1 MALWMTA
8 ERVRFLAAAVLL
20 ILCLALWK
28 KYGGEGKEKAAAAVF
43 AGFFLGFFVM
53 ALETWRFEGEET
65 AWDAYKKED
74 ARIWGRVEAIEERED
89 GFRLILGDVK
99 TSAGTKIR
107 RVFCYTDQAEGL
119 KLGRRIT
126 ALGVGEEPA
135 EAGNPGSF
143 DYRLYC
149 RGMGIGGVFYAESYE
164 AADARVDRL
173 AEALRNLKAVFS
185 ARLLEIAPQEDAGIL
200 MAVLLGDKTRLPDP
214 VYELYR
220 RNGISHLLAIS
231 GLHVSVIGLGIWKGF
246 RKGGAGFWV
255 SGLLASG
262 ILILYGKMVGF
273 GPSVTRAVLMA
284 SLSFL
289 AKAFG
294 RTYDLPS
301 ALCVPCLIL
310 LIFRPYLLTQA
321 GFQLS
326 FLAVGA
332 IFYPGSVLLRLAGK
346 RKLLQSFLISLSV
359 QMATGPVILY
369 HSFELPPYGVF
380 LNLAVIPLMTYVAV
394 SGFAG
399 LFGSFLWEAGGAA
412 FLGGAHYVLR
422 FYEGLCLL
430 TERLPYS
437 NLVLGRPAF
446 WQMALYYGC
455 LLAGTLVF
463 SRALKRPGV
472 RRMLF
477 GALFWAAGYV
487 FLLPV
492 RPSGLFVT
500 FLDVGQ
506 GDGIYLEADG
516 RNLLVDC
523 GSSWGNEVGE
533 NCLVPF
539 LKSRGVTHLDGA
551 AVSHGDWDH
560 VSGIRYLLESEESG
574 VTIGTLLLARAGT
587 GEIYEELARMARKR
601 GSAVCYLEAGDR
613 LEGIL
618 GREVSVECLY
628 PAGDFSS
635 EDRNE
640 ESLVLSV
647 AYGGF
652 SMLLTGD
659 VGISGEEQMIEE
671 GRLRPVTVLKAGHHG
686 SSTSSGEDFVR
697 ILKPS
702 WVIFSYGEGN
712 RYGHPH
718 EEVVERFQDAGSSLL
733 GTARMGA
740 IELTTDG
747 KRVRLKGYR
756 N

>member
-1 MALWMTA
+1 M
-8 ERVRFLAAAVLL
+8 
-20 ILCLALWK
+20 
-28 KYGGEGKEKAAAAVF
+28 
-43 AGFFLGFFVM
+43 
-53 ALETWRFEGEET
+53 
-65 AWDAYKKED
+65 
-74 ARIWGRVEAIEERED
+74 
-89 GFRLILGDVK
+89 
-99 TSAGTKIR
+99 
-107 RVFCYTDQAEGL
+107 
-119 KLGRRIT
+119 
-126 ALGVGEEPA
+126 
-135 EAGNPGSF
+135 
-143 DYRLYC
+143 
-149 RGMGIGGVFYAESYE
+149 
-164 AADARVDRL
+164 
-173 AEALRNLKAVFS
+173 
-185 ARLLEIAPQEDAGIL
+185 
-200 MAVLLGDKTRLPDP
+200 
-214 VYELYR
+214 
-220 RNGISHLLAIS
+220 
-231 GLHVSVIGLGIWKGF
+231 IGLGIWKGF

-487 FLLPV
+487 FLLPI

-533 NCLVPF
+533 DCLVPF

-574 VTIGTLLLARAGT
+574 VTIGTLLLAKAGT
-587 GEIYEELARMARKR
+587 GEIYEELARTARKR
-601 GSAVCYLEAGDR
+601 GSTVCYLEAGDR